1 MEGGSFVDRELLLRA
16 YGAIGARTPLTSD
29 CGALCGAA
37 CCAPDADG
45 QGGVAL
51 LSIEAEALA
60 GADWAK
66 LGRDAHMDAPM
77 LICKGPCARALRPF
91 LCRVFPLCP
100 IVGRDG
106 KWTVRID
113 ARSRAA
119 CPLSRG
125 GLRGLD
131 PEFVRGAVRAAR
143 ILAQDAEGEAFLRR
157 WAEIEAEF
165 RKPLF

>member
-1 MEGGSFVDRELLLRA
+1 MDRELLLRA
-16 YGAIGARTPLTSD
+16 YGAIGAQTPLTSD